1 MDYIIR
7 KFKENQRRQTT
18 PKMVITSPGLNQDS
32 PHFDFDLQES
42 LSFHSSPVRRNHSNH
57 HNHRNEHN
65 NSQYSLNSS
74 PSRSSC
80 SSEDAENSIHNSTIR
95 KVFNNKKPFIAVKSF
110 KLLIQK

>member
-32 PHFDFDLQES
+32 PHFDFDLRES
-42 LSFHSSPVRRNHSNH
+42 LSFHSSPIHRS
-57 HNHRNEHN
+57 HRNEHN

-80 SSEDAENSIHNSTIR
+80 SSDDAENSVHNSTIR
-95 KVFNNKKPFIAVKSF
+95 KVFN
-110 KLLIQK
+110 